1 MPRNRLLTLLVA
13 VAVGAV
19 FLAGLFV
26 HAVGGAVLLIVVA
39 VFLGY
44 LSSRTWPALHARA
57 RLLRLVV
64 LAAVAVFA
72 MVKISTS

>member
-1 MPRNRLLTLLVA
+1 MLRNRLASLLVA

-39 VFLGY
+39 IFLGY
-44 LSSRTWPALHARA
+44 LSSKTWPALDARA

-64 LAAVAVFA
+64 LAAVAIFA
-72 MVKISTS
+72 MAKIATS